1 MKKFAV
7 LLTLILVCTALT
19 ACGGE
24 EDVPESSSDAA
35 AAVGIVSG
43 AEETGTPA
51 ETGSDPSTEPEAT
64 RAGSSAQQE
73 SPAQGEQ
80 TPVYV
85 PKEYSSYTTQD
96 LWCNNGGKR
105 IYGKMYLPEGAP
117 SPMPA
122 VILSHSFSLTH
133 ESMNS
138 YCIALTRKGYAAYC
152 FDFCGGSKNSRSDGD
167 TTDMT
172 VFTEVSDL
180 EAVLAH
186 MRSLSYIDRDNIFLL
201 GTSQG
206 GLVSALA
213 AAEHPTE
220 VKGLILMYPG
230 FSMPEQI
237 TSFFKDPDNI
247 SDMMLNMF
255 AMTGMPVGRGYV
267 KTLHGFDVYANIK
280 NYSRDVLILHG
291 SRDFI
296 VPISYSERAVEVYPH
311 ATLRVIEGAGHGF
324 NSENMSIGGDFDG
337 VVLPYVYEYL
347 QAHTN

>member
-1 MKKFAV
+1 MRKIAA
-7 LLTLILVCTALT
+7 LALAILMGTVLT

-24 EDVPESSSDAA
+24 DLPESSSDSA
-35 AAVGIVSG
+35 AAVGVVSG
-43 AEETGTPA
+43 TVDVEPSSEA
-51 ETGSDPSTEPEAT
+51 GSDPATEPEAT
-64 RAGSSAQQE
+64 RAGDSVQQ
-73 SPAQGEQ
+73 Q
-80 TPVYV
+80 TPALGDQAPVSA
-85 PKEYSSYTTQD
+85 PKEYSSYTTQE

-117 SPMPA
+117 APMPA

-138 YCIALTRKGYAAYC
+138 YCIALTKKGYAAYC
-152 FDFCGGSKNSRSDGD
+152 FDFCGGSKDSRSDGE

-180 EAVLAH
+180 EAVLDH
-186 MRSLSYIDRDNIFLL
+186 LRSLSYIDRDNIFLL

-213 AAEHPTE
+213 AAERPAQ

-247 SDMMLNMF
+247 SDTMLSMF
-255 AMTGMPVGRGYV
+255 AMTGMPVGREYV
-267 KTLHGFDVYANIK
+267 KTLHGFDVYAHIK

-291 SRDFI
+291 SNDFI
-296 VPISYSERAVEVYPH
+296 VLPKYSERAVEVYPH
-311 ATLRVIEGAGHGF
+311 ATLKIIEGAGHGF
-324 NSENMSIGGDFDG
+324 NSENMSIGGNYDG